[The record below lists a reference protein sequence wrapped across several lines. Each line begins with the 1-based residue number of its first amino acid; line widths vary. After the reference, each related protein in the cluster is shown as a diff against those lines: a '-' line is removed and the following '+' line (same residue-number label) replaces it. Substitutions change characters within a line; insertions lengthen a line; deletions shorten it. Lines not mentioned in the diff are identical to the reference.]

1 MHIKQKPAGGTCKV
15 NAIIIGNVKET
26 ASVPCRGRNRS
37 WGAGEL
43 PEAMQ
48 AGSAHRGAR
57 ELTAEYLLLLMS
69 PGEKIRLG

>member
-15 NAIIIGNVKET
+15 NAIIIRSVKET
-26 ASVPCRGRNRS
+26 ASVPCHGRN

-48 AGSAHRGAR
+48 AGSAHLGAR

-69 PGEKIRLG
+69 PEEKIRLG